1 MDFCIIIYGR
11 VANSK
16 NFDGLLRPEQHW
28 YDTQKCR
35 YSWGN
40 TCRIAKV
47 IVPTSCRT
55 EIKRGAKSAI
65 KVFCRKCDKF
75 NVEVQ
80 SLTADDQKSL
90 DSRAKHMGYLT
101 SHEANC
107 GSK

>member
-1 MDFCIIIYGR
+1 MDYCDRSNIGTIL
-11 VANSK
+11 K
-16 NFDGLLRPEQHW
+16 NADIPGATH
-28 YDTQKCR
+28 
-35 YSWGN
+35 
-40 TCRIAKV
+40 AKV

-55 EIKRGAKSAI
+55 EMKRGAKSAI
-65 KVFCRKCDKF
+65 KVFCRKIDKF

-107 GSK
+107 GPK